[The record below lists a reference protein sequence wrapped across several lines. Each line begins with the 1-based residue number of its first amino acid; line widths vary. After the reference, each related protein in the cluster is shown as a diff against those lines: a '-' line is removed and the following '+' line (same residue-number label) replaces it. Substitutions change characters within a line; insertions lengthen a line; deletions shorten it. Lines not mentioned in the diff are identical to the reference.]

1 MLLRLQQSTALP
13 AWAPRPSAA
22 ALSLLPIVPL
32 STVCRALLQDDLK
45 SLEMTIHGPPS
56 AAAPDDEPAAAI
68 DTDGAHGRRKWDV
81 QVVPAAKAE
90 ASQIWGLF
98 PDEERGCLR
107 VHQPFDRQV
116 HFVERPSV
124 GNWTASPGS
133 LL

>member
-68 DTDGAHGRRKWDV
+68 DTDGVHGRRKWDV

-124 GNWTASPGS
+124 GN
-133 LL
+133 